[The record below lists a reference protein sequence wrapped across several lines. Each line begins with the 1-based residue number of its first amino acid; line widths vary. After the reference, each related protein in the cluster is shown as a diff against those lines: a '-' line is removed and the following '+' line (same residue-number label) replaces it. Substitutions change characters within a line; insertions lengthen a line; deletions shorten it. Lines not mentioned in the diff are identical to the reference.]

1 MRTSWEKLVQHVGT
15 KYSQDIRNELNSKL
29 KGNLVT
35 PVHTTEFLLRHTTH
49 EEMVRTVQSN
59 VQAALRAYAS
69 MIRTTA
75 TSDPSDAELPMN
87 LAILD
92 HKITKGDYDLANEIP
107 IDMSKSENTVYG
119 IEWHTYRRQNTNL

>member
-1 MRTSWEKLVQHVGT
+1 
-15 KYSQDIRNELNSKL
+15 
-29 KGNLVT
+29 
-35 PVHTTEFLLRHTTH
+35 
-49 EEMVRTVQSN
+49 MVRTVQSN